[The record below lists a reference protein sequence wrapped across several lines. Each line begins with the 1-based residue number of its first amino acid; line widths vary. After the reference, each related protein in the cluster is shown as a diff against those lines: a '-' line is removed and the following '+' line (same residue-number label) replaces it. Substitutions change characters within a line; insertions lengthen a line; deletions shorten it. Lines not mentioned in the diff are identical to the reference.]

1 MNSNS
6 DTATASHQAADDLRA
21 LLQDAEAALS
31 GAGDMAEDKVAELRD
46 RLRSALDKGSGA
58 YKRAKACAQVKLG
71 EADDYVRAHP
81 YQAIGTAVAVGAII
95 GLLIGRRMP

>member
-1 MNSNS
+1 MNSTS
-6 DTATASHQAADDLRA
+6 ETATASNRAAEDLRA
-21 LLQDAEAALS
+21 LLHDAEQALS
-31 GAGDMAEDKVAELRD
+31 GAGDMAEDKLAELRD
-46 RLRSALDKGSGA
+46 RMRNALDKGNGA
-58 YKRAKACAQVKLG
+58 YKRAKACAEVKLG